1 MTGAIEEVGKAADT
15 FMTALK
21 HEPISLALVVMNVCL
36 LLFFYVMITTIAKHR
51 SREMDLLY
59 TDKKETREL
68 LAKCV
73 VPEWNYRRGGDGY
86 DGQPLPP
93 RQKPYEDGVDPP
105 KPGRGGT
112 HLELE
117 HEPEPPPQTDNPG

>member
-15 FMTALK
+15 FMSALK

-59 TDKKETREL
+59 ADKKETAEL

-73 VPEWNYRRGGDGY
+73 VPELNYRNKGDRYY
-86 DGQPLPP
+86 DGLPLPSVP
-93 RQKPYEDGVDPP
+93 RQKYDDGVDPP
-105 KPGRGGT
+105 KPGRSDIQM
-112 HLELE
+112 E
-117 HEPEPPPQTDNPG
+117 HPPQTDSPG